1 MAMDFGIPARSP
13 QGVRARLRDS
23 KLLILVELAA
33 VAAIFVADQ
42 PGLHLIWFSKTLYL
56 LALGWA
62 SLLVRG
68 MGWRDVGFRI
78 TRGWWFLAF
87 FGLVAGILME
97 GLELFVT
104 QPWLQQLTGQGPD
117 LSALPDI
124 TGRPGQFA
132 LGLILVWTLAAF
144 GEELVWRAWLLN
156 RLADLIGRRWWGWA
170 ISLVAI
176 SVVFGLAHL
185 YQGVTGVAEN
195 AVDGLLLGLVYFASG
210 RNLWATIIAHGVTD
224 SVDLTLMFTGHYPPC

>member
-1 MAMDFGIPARSP
+1 MAMDFGVPARSSR
-13 QGVRARLRDS
+13 GGRARLRES

-56 LALGWA
+56 LGLGGA

-68 MGWRDVGFRI
+68 MGWRDLGLRI
-78 TRGWWFLAF
+78 SRNWGLLVF

-117 LSALPDI
+117 LSAVDGLVGNPA
-124 TGRPGQFA
+124 QFG
-132 LGLILVWTLAAF
+132 LGLALVWTLAAF

-156 RLADLIGRRWWGWA
+156 RLTDLVGRRWWGWT
-170 ISLVAI
+170 ISLLAVSA
-176 SVVFGLAHL
+176 VFGLAHL

-195 AVDGLLLGLVYFASG
+195 AIGGLLLGLVYLASG
-210 RNLWATIIAHGVTD
+210 RNLWAAIIAHGVTD